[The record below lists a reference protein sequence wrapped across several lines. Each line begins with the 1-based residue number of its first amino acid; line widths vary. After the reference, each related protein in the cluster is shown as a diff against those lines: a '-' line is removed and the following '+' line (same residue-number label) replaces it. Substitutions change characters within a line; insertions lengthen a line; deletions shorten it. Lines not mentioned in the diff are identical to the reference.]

1 METIASSDRCV
12 CNRIPCRQWCSACRF
27 RVLHGVSVGA
37 VVWVGPGVDVVVGV
51 DQFFRA
57 AGGDRVAVGVAQLV
71 GAAGGDRHPGAFGQ
85 LAGYG
90 DGGLGVAMPLGGHQP
105 VVERRQLRVGA
116 PASKRMSGQRPSTAV
131 AVGNDPAN
139 AVHTSGNAYRANDI
153 NRRQDRFASIT
164 APARRITDRR
174 NANCAG
180 VGSVSGVRSNTSL
193 ARVRTSASMTSDLLL
208 PTIAPRSRANAARRP
223 CAWCHRHSRQP
234 S

>member
-90 DGGLGVAMPLGGHQP
+90 DGGLGVAMPLGGH
-105 VVERRQLRVGA
+105 
-116 PASKRMSGQRPSTAV
+116 
-131 AVGNDPAN
+131 
-139 AVHTSGNAYRANDI
+139 
-153 NRRQDRFASIT
+153 
-164 APARRITDRR
+164 
-174 NANCAG
+174 
-180 VGSVSGVRSNTSL
+180 
-193 ARVRTSASMTSDLLL
+193 
-208 PTIAPRSRANAARRP
+208 SR
-223 CAWCHRHSRQP
+223 W
-234 S
+234 

>member
-139 AVHTSGNAYRANDI
+139 AVHTSG
-153 NRRQDRFASIT
+153 F
-164 APARRITDRR
+164 R
-174 NANCAG
+174 NIVNMLH
-180 VGSVSGVRSNTSL
+180 GVRDGL
-193 ARVRTSASMTSDLLL
+193 VRDANNYEQQEQASQQILS
-208 PTIAPRSRANAARRP
+208 S
-223 CAWCHRHSRQP
+223 
-234 S
+234 

>member
-139 AVHTSGNAYRANDI
+139 AVHTSGGPGTPDGA
-153 NRRQDRFASIT
+153 
-164 APARRITDRR
+164 
-174 NANCAG
+174 AG
-180 VGSVSGVRSNTSL
+180 PGGSGGTGGLLFGVPGPSGP
-193 ARVRTSASMTSDLLL
+193 DG
-208 PTIAPRSRANAARRP
+208 
-223 CAWCHRHSRQP
+223 
-234 S
+234 